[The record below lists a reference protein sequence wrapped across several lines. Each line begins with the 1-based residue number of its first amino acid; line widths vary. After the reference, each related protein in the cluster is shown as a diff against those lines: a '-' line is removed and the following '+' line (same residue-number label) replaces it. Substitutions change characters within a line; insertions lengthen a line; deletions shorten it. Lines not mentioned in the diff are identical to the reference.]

1 VILLLVCLLAGG
13 PAALQDTFTAKELA
27 EYRLAAPV
35 FRQFVHASGL
45 VVAAMS
51 DDPRLRAD
59 PLFTRDVAVL
69 DDAVAAAAALEAR
82 LKLEPRY
89 VSALRIAGLSAREYT
104 RFALA
109 LFGARLAH
117 GFVQAGLLPAVPTG
131 APADNVAFVAANEAE
146 IADVLKALGLEGAYV
161 PQNVW

>member
-1 VILLLVCLLAGG
+1 VVILLLVGLLAGG
-13 PAALQDTFTAKELA
+13 PALLQDTFTVKELA
-27 EYRLAAPV
+27 DYRLADPV

-45 VVAAMS
+45 IVTAMS
-51 DDPRLRAD
+51 EEPRLGAD

-69 DDAVAAAAALEAR
+69 DDAVSAAAALEAR

-89 VSALRIAGLSAREYT
+89 TTALRIAGLTPREYT

-117 GFVQAGLLPAVPTG
+117 GFVQAGLLRDVPPGT
-131 APADNVAFVAANEAE
+131 AADNVAFVAAHEAE
-146 IADVLKALGLEGAYV
+146 IADVLKALGLEGS
-161 PQNVW
+161 